1 MTAGL
6 PRFLA
11 VDWNGT
17 VVPWFGEAAYPDALA
32 VLAELRAQGVYLA
45 IVSHAT
51 PREIA
56 DDVAR
61 VGCEADAVHGVG
73 AKAPTL
79 IRLADQWGDGVM
91 IGDSPQDSRA
101 ASAASLP
108 FIQASFGRPTGFSAG
123 FARLEAWRELPTLL
137 ALRGG
142 TAS

>member
-17 VVPWFGEAAYPDALA
+17 VVPWFGESAYPDALE
-32 VLAELRAQGVYLA
+32 VLATLRAQGVRIA
-45 IVSHAT
+45 VVSHAT

-61 VGCEADAVHGVG
+61 VGLKADEVHGVG

-79 IRLADQWGDGVM
+79 IRLADLWGDGVM
-91 IGDSPQDSRA
+91 LGDSPQDARA
-101 ASAASLP
+101 ASAAGLP
-108 FIQASFGRPTGFSAG
+108 FMQASFGRPPGFSAG
-123 FARLEAWRELPTLL
+123 FARLEAWQELPLL
-137 ALRGG
+137 LSARGG
-142 TAS
+142 AAS

>member
-32 VLAELRAQGVYLA
+32 VLHELRAQGVHIA
-45 IVSHAT
+45 VVSHAT
-51 PREIA
+51 PREIS

-61 VGCEADAVHGVG
+61 VGLEADEVLGVG
-73 AKAPTL
+73 AKAPSL
-79 IRLADQWGDGVM
+79 IRLADLWGDGVM

-101 ASAASLP
+101 AIAAALP
-108 FIQASFGRPTGFSAG
+108 FIQASFGHSSGFSAG

-137 ALRGG
+137 AARGG
-142 TAS
+142 AAS